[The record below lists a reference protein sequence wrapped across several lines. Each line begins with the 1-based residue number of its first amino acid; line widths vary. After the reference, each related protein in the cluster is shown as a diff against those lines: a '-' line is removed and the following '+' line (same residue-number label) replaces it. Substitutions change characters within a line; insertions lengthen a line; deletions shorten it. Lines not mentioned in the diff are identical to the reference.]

1 MKITVGRIRE
11 LLREDVTAGGQNLGQ
26 LLDSLTTTFAAKMK
40 AQFPAAEQAI
50 QQETNELKVQL
61 TATIKA
67 AATKVKMA
75 AGQHS

>member
-1 MKITVGRIRE
+1 MKTTVGKIRK
-11 LLREDVTAGGQNLGQ
+11 LIKEDVAGGQNLGQ
-26 LLDSLTTTFAAKMK
+26 LLDSLTTTFATKMK
-40 AQFPAAEQAI
+40 AQFPSAEQAI